1 METRANYIAI
11 GAFVFATLIIGFVF
25 IYWLGSRAEGP
36 RALPAKVI
44 FNGAVT
50 GLSVG
55 GAVNFNGIK
64 VGDVGDLGFDPKDP
78 SVVIATI
85 RVRPSTPLR
94 RDVKATLGFQ
104 TLSGIA
110 YVDLSGGTTDAPLL
124 LDPDADEPP
133 VIHAERSAFEDI
145 VEGARDILSRA
156 DTTLAAI
163 EKVVTDNRQE
173 VNQIIVNARVFSD
186 ALANNADGVDTFM
199 SSVASTGEALQSLSG
214 RLEGLVDSATA
225 IVDAVPPGKVTQI
238 VDDAASVTSK
248 VANAADGLVGLIDD
262 AEKAAEELKQFTVG
276 LTRSLGEFDKV
287 IAAIR
292 PGAISEIVDGVAAF
306 TAILKDRSDDID
318 RLVVS
323 TTRTMENFESVSSV
337 AVESEEDIRKVLSDA
352 RVLSE
357 QLVETV
363 GRIDRIVA
371 AVDPQQVASVV
382 ASIEELSGGVATR
395 TQSIVTA
402 IDKAGEAVD
411 NVTEFS
417 QSLKGRG
424 PEIDRI
430 LADAQE
436 LAAKLNAT
444 GTRIQSVV
452 DKVDAMVEGDGE
464 GLVAEAT
471 QAAASIRK
479 VADVLA
485 ERVGPV
491 TSGLERFTTRGS
503 ADFSSAM
510 AQLSRTL
517 VEIQRTVADLNRDP
531 QRVIFGGDDKPT
543 FGGAQRR

>member
-36 RALPAKVI
+36 RALPVKVI

-64 VGDVGDLGFDPKDP
+64 VGDVGDLGFDQQDP

-124 LDPDADEPP
+124 LDPDAEEPP

-145 VEGARDILSRA
+145 VEGARDILTRA
-156 DTTLAAI
+156 DTTLAAV
-163 EKVVTDNRQE
+163 EKVVTDNREE

-186 ALANNADGVDTFM
+186 ALAKNADGVDTFM

-225 IVDAVPPGKVTQI
+225 IVDAVPPEKVTQI

-276 LTRSLGEFDKV
+276 LTQSLGEFDKV

-306 TAILKDRSDDID
+306 TTILKDRSDDID

-337 AVESEEDIRKVLSDA
+337 AAASEEDIRKVLSDA
-352 RVLSE
+352 RVLGE

-371 AVDPQQVASVV
+371 AVDPQKVASVV
-382 ASIEELSGGVATR
+382 ASVEELSGGLATR
-395 TQSIVTA
+395 TQTIATA

-424 PEIDRI
+424 PEIDQI

-444 GTRIQSVV
+444 GTRIQGVV

-517 VEIQRTVADLNRDP
+517 VEIQRTVANLNRDP

>member
-36 RALPAKVI
+36 RALPVKVI

-64 VGDVGDLGFDPKDP
+64 VGDVGDLGFDQQDP

-124 LDPDADEPP
+124 LDPDAEEPP

-145 VEGARDILSRA
+145 VEGARDILTRA
-156 DTTLAAI
+156 DTTLAAV
-163 EKVVTDNRQE
+163 EKVVTDNREE

-186 ALANNADGVDTFM
+186 ALAKNADGVDTFM

-225 IVDAVPPGKVTQI
+225 IVDAVPPEKVTQI

-276 LTRSLGEFDKV
+276 LTQSLGEFDKV

-337 AVESEEDIRKVLSDA
+337 AAASEEDIRKVLSDA
-352 RVLSE
+352 RVLGE

-371 AVDPQQVASVV
+371 AVDPQKVASVV
-382 ASIEELSGGVATR
+382 ASVEELSGGLATR
-395 TQSIVTA
+395 TQTIATA

-424 PEIDRI
+424 PEIDQI

-444 GTRIQSVV
+444 GTRLQGVV

-517 VEIQRTVADLNRDP
+517 VEIQRTVANLNRDP

>member
-36 RALPAKVI
+36 RALPVKVI

-145 VEGARDILSRA
+145 VEGARDILTRA
-156 DTTLAAI
+156 DTTLAAV
-163 EKVVTDNRQE
+163 EKVVMDNRDE
-173 VNQIIVNARVFSD
+173 VHEIIVNARVFSD
-186 ALANNADGVDTFM
+186 ALAKNADGVDKFM

-225 IVDAVPPGKVTQI
+225 IVDAVPPEKVTQ
-238 VDDAASVTSK
+238 VVNDAASVTSK
-248 VANAADGLVGLIDD
+248 VANAADGFVGLVGD
-262 AEKAAEELKQFTVG
+262 AQEAAEELKQFAMG

-287 IAAIR
+287 IAAVR
-292 PGAISEIVDGVAAF
+292 PEAISEIVDGVAAF
-306 TAILKDRSDDID
+306 TTILKDRSDDID

-337 AVESEEDIRKVLSDA
+337 AVESEEDIRKVLADA
-352 RVLSE
+352 RVLGE

-371 AVDPQQVASVV
+371 AVDPQKVASVV
-382 ASIEELSGGVATR
+382 ASVEELSDGLATR
-395 TQSIVTA
+395 TQTITTA

-424 PEIDRI
+424 PEIDQI